1 MKKIKKKALTLIE
14 IMVVIALIGIIG
26 SVVGVNMKKSM
37 DKAKVFKSKAQA
49 QKIEDALNM
58 YYAENSLG
66 SNEIIADVEGILI
79 ESGLFKDEKEILK
92 DPYGQKYEISF
103 QDGGFVCLQKERVK

>member
-66 SNEIIADVEGILI
+66 SNEIIADVESILI
-79 ESGLFKDEKEILK
+79 ESGLFKDEKDILK
-92 DPYGQKYEISF
+92 DPYGEKYEIHF
-103 QDGGFVCLQKERVK
+103 DGGGFICQPKARVK